1 MLDMHNN
8 SGSNQDLIESG
19 LVDELEPINFYKM
32 GKKDSS
38 SVQYMPNA
46 EMVAKQDESTARMA
60 AENASN
66 GQQSRQSIKIYNG
79 SQS

>member
-1 MLDMHNN
+1 
-8 SGSNQDLIESG
+8 
-19 LVDELEPINFYKM
+19 M

>member
-8 SGSNQDLIESG
+8 STSNQDLIESG

-32 GKKDSS
+32 SKKDSS

-46 EMVAKQDESTARMA
+46 EMVAK
-60 AENASN
+60 
-66 GQQSRQSIKIYNG
+66 
-79 SQS
+79 